1 MNTHEQIKEL
11 LTDYALRELS
21 EQQSSEVKK
30 HLSDCQECR
39 SELKKLQAVLEC
51 ADSMR
56 ELSADE
62 QVVESAKESLL
73 AAVANEVKKQ
83 PTPRPTIRL
92 DFIWSTIMKS
102 RITKLAAAV
111 IIIAVLA
118 SLPFLG
124 GKSTGIALADVYAKV
139 QQAQAFMYRMNA
151 TMTNNKVQTE
161 MEVTFII
168 SNQYGVKMESAVHMT
183 DPNMTVHQQIYV
195 IPNEKTMMVISP
207 DSKMYQLMKIRDNT
221 DNTGEPFE
229 RMKGM
234 SDLREIIKEL
244 MTQQYTELGC
254 SEIDG
259 ITVQGFLITDQYH
272 ISITEKYHISD
283 EAGESTTTLWVD
295 VDTWLPVKYELNTT
309 HGEEESHIV
318 MDQFRWDISVD
329 ANVFEYVIPDDY
341 KEMGKAGTATAIDP
355 NSIKMLEMND
365 QAAIKGL
372 EAYKEFF
379 GRYPEKIDLMSL
391 MKSLTNVGDPNTE
404 LGKKLLE
411 KIKRK
416 METVGLDQVK
426 LQEFVIQD
434 FVVPIQSLG
443 TFYMTLVQDKKDPAY
458 YGAQVTPEDTDAV
471 LMRWKADSGKYKVIF
486 GDLSIVEMEYEDLIK
501 IEPQPVQEEPVTP

>member
-1 MNTHEQIKEL
+1 MKPDNIEKILNKLGTEDVPAHARRIAREMSEDFSETLIQPKRYIL
-11 LTDYALRELS
+11 LEY
-21 EQQSSEVKK
+21 
-30 HLSDCQECR
+30 
-39 SELKKLQAVLEC
+39 
-51 ADSMR
+51 
-56 ELSADE
+56 
-62 QVVESAKESLL
+62 
-73 AAVANEVKKQ
+73 
-83 PTPRPTIRL
+83 
-92 DFIWSTIMKS
+92 IMKS
-102 RITKLAAAV
+102 KITKLAAAAV
-111 IIIAVLA
+111 ILIGVLV
-118 SLPFLG
+118 LFLFNFG
-124 GKSTGIALADVYAKV
+124 PGSIALADVYAKV

-183 DPNMTVHQQIYV
+183 DPNLTVHQQIYV

-229 RMKGM
+229 RMKGL
-234 SDLREIIKEL
+234 SDLREIFKEL
-244 MTQQYTELGC
+244 MTQQYTDLGC

-259 ITVQGFLITDQYH
+259 ITVQGFLITDQ
-272 ISITEKYHISD
+272 YHISD

-379 GRYPEKIDLMSL
+379 SQYPEKIDLMSL

-486 GDLSIVEMEYEDLIK
+486 GDLSTVEMEYEDLIK

>member
-1 MNTHEQIKEL
+1 MKNSIKF
-11 LTDYALRELS
+11 T
-21 EQQSSEVKK
+21 
-30 HLSDCQECR
+30 
-39 SELKKLQAVLEC
+39 
-51 ADSMR
+51 
-56 ELSADE
+56 
-62 QVVESAKESLL
+62 
-73 AAVANEVKKQ
+73 
-83 PTPRPTIRL
+83 
-92 DFIWSTIMKS
+92 
-102 RITKLAAAV
+102 AAAV
-111 IIIAVLA
+111 ILIGVLV
-118 SLPFLG
+118 LFLFNFG
-124 GKSTGIALADVYAKV
+124 PGSIALADVYAKV
-139 QQAQAFMYRMNA
+139 QQAQAFMYKMNA

-183 DPNMTVHQQIYV
+183 DPNLWVHQQIYI
-195 IPNEKTMMVISP
+195 IPNEKTMMVICP
-207 DSKMYQLMKIRDNT
+207 DSKMYQPMEIRDNT
-221 DNTGEPFE
+221 GEAFE
-229 RMKGM
+229 RMKEL
-234 SDLREIIKEL
+234 SNLREIIKEL

-272 ISITEKYHISD
+272 ISITDQYHVSITDQYHISD

-355 NSIKMLEMND
+355 SSIKMLEMND

-379 GRYPEKIDLMSL
+379 SQYPEKIDLMSL

-426 LQEFVIQD
+426 LQEFAMQD
-434 FVVPIQSLG
+434 FVVPLQSLG

-486 GDLSIVEMEYEDLIK
+486 GDLSTVEMEYEDLIK

>member
-1 MNTHEQIKEL
+1 MSEIDEKEIK
-11 LTDYALRELS
+11 LRFEAISQFELS
-21 EQQSSEVKK
+21 PEVTTRDLERVRKMLTERKSGLRTGEQKMWRK
-30 HLSDCQECR
+30 
-39 SELKKLQAVLEC
+39 
-51 ADSMR
+51 
-56 ELSADE
+56 
-62 QVVESAKESLL
+62 
-73 AAVANEVKKQ
+73 
-83 PTPRPTIRL
+83 
-92 DFIWSTIMKS
+92 IMKN
-102 RITKLAAAV
+102 RITKLAAAAV
-111 IIIAVLA
+111 ILIGVLA
-118 SLPFLG
+118 LFLFNFG
-124 GKSTGIALADVYAKV
+124 PGSIALADVYAKV
-139 QQAQAFMYRMNA
+139 QQAQAFMYKMNA

-161 MEVTFII
+161 MEGTVII

-183 DPNMTVHQQIYV
+183 DPNLTVHQQIYV
-195 IPNEKTMMVISP
+195 IPNEKTIMVIFP
-207 DSKMYQLMKIRDNT
+207 DSKMYWPMEIRDNT
-221 DNTGEPFE
+221 GVAFE
-229 RMKGM
+229 RMKGL

-259 ITVQGFLITDQYH
+259 IMVQGFLITDQYH
-272 ISITEKYHISD
+272 ISD
-283 EAGESTTTLWVD
+283 EAGESTTTFWVD
-295 VDTWLPVKYELNTT
+295 VDTWLPVKYELNAT

-372 EAYKEFF
+372 EVYKEFF
-379 GRYPEKIDLMSL
+379 SQYPEKIDLMSL

-426 LQEFVIQD
+426 LQEFAMQD
-434 FVVPIQSLG
+434 FVAPLQSLG

-486 GDLSIVEMEYEDLIK
+486 GDLSTVEMEYEDLIK